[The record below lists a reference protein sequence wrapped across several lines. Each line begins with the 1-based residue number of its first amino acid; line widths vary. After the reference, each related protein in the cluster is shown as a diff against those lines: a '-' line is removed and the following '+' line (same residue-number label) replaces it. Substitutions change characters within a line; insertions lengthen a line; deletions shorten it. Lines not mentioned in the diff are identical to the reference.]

1 MNDSLQSLIRYEPV
15 KKYIENI
22 YFSRQLENEFH
33 LHHLRFQRYL
43 PVIYGNKGT
52 GKTMAA
58 CILAQAYY
66 DLSYTDNNQ
75 LQDYSDKLPLFSKR
89 QLYHV
94 EGLRYFDEVYIYHQK
109 GYQFVVEMSLDE
121 FSNIDFSQYQLNTLY
136 LPDFQGYELYELFEK
151 ICQENHISLSKEAA
165 VSLKTF
171 LLIYYRLHKTTSN
184 IYFVRD
190 IYEKINLNRCLRTQQ
205 TQISLEDVLKVIGG

>member
-1 MNDSLQSLIRYEPV
+1 MVNASAGVCPDYTQTNLSGPCGTNGYCNNGACVSCPASTESCSIDADEYDPATQCLMTKMV
-15 KKYIENI
+15 VCG
-22 YFSRQLENEFH
+22 ENE
-33 LHHLRFQRYL
+33 
-43 PVIYGNKGT
+43 V
-52 GKTMAA
+52 
-58 CILAQAYY
+58 C
-66 DLSYTDNNQ
+66 
-75 LQDYSDKLPLFSKR
+75 
-89 QLYHV
+89 
-94 EGLRYFDEVYIYHQK
+94 EGDICVCAE
-109 GYQFVVEMSLDE
+109 
-121 FSNIDFSQYQLNTLY
+121 
-136 LPDFQGYELYELFEK
+136 GYELYELFEK